1 MCQVAQR
8 IRIASGLNVWI
19 DSCGAIKFFAPSTH
33 LLLPSCAVADDTMK
47 QYTSIVR
54 DKMLLETL
62 SYGVGLYH
70 SGLSAAE
77 RLLVQQLH
85 SSGAI
90 QVVVVAEE
98 SAWGL
103 QMSSHLVVIVDTKR
117 FTENGCV
124 FARCR
129 TNMALKLSSFSETVL
144 GKSTYSHGGAARRH
158 CRH

>member
-1 MCQVAQR
+1 
-8 IRIASGLNVWI
+8 
-19 DSCGAIKFFAPSTH
+19 
-33 LLLPSCAVADDTMK
+33 
-47 QYTSIVR
+47 
-54 DKMLLETL
+54 MLLETL

-103 QMSSHLVVIVDTKR
+103 QMSSHLVVVVDTKR
-117 FTENGCV
+117 FTENGYEDYPI
-124 FARCR
+124 AD
-129 TNMALKLSSFSETVL
+129 VL
-144 GKSTYSHGGAARRH
+144 QMLGRATRPGIDKHGPRQ
-158 CRH
+158 C

>member
-1 MCQVAQR
+1 
-8 IRIASGLNVWI
+8 
-19 DSCGAIKFFAPSTH
+19 
-33 LLLPSCAVADDTMK
+33 MK

-103 QMSSHLVVIVDTKR
+103 QISSHLVVVVDTKR

-124 FARCR
+124 CVLVAIKVIGAHSEAVSEEYKQ
-129 TNMALKLSSFSETVL
+129 TEGIGGQQMQTVALESW
-144 GKSTYSHGGAARRH
+144 
-158 CRH
+158 

>member
-1 MCQVAQR
+1 MF
-8 IRIASGLNVWI
+8 IGL
-19 DSCGAIKFFAPSTH
+19 FA
-33 LLLPSCAVADDTMK
+33 DETMK

-103 QMSSHLVVIVDTKR
+103 QMSAHLVIVVDTKR
-117 FTENGCV
+117 FTENG
-124 FARCR
+124 
-129 TNMALKLSSFSETVL
+129 
-144 GKSTYSHGGAARRH
+144 
-158 CRH
+158 